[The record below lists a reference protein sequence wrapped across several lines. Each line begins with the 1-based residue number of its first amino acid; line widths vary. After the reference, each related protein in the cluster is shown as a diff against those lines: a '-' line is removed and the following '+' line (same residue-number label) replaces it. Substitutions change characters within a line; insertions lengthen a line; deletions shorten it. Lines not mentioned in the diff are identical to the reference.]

1 MVNVGNGLRG
11 MRERLQQ
18 CGGQLQVETRPGE
31 GFRLRATVPATVL
44 VAALTKVP
52 EGGIRSLLALD
63 DGIEVVA
70 EAGDGRQA
78 VELIPQMRPDVV
90 LMDMRMPVMSGL
102 EALQVLSRQEQLP
115 PTIILTTFDDD
126 QLVLAGLKAGAKG
139 YLLKDVTLAQLVG
152 AIRTVADGGS
162 LVQPAVT
169 QRLLSGLEHMRNE
182 FVSLDRPD
190 PLTDRETEIL
200 RLMASGFSN
209 KEIANSLGVA
219 EGTIKNHVS
228 NILSKL
234 GVRDRTRAVLKAFE
248 LQLV

>member
-1 MVNVGNGLRG
+1 MIRV
-11 MRERLQQ
+11 
-18 CGGQLQVETRPGE
+18 C
-31 GFRLRATVPATVL
+31 L
-44 VAALTKVP
+44 VDDQTLVRQ
-52 EGGIRSLLALD
+52 GIRSLLALD

-78 VELIPQMRPDVV
+78 VELIPQVRPDVV

-102 EALQVLSRQEQLP
+102 EALQVLSRQDLLP

-162 LVQPAVT
+162 LVQ
-169 QRLLSGLEHMRNE
+169 RLLSGLEHMRNE

-209 KEIANSLGVA
+209 KEIANSLGGA